1 MGNFSVADEI
11 ISSSNIDLI
20 LKQLIGKSRVF
31 VGHDSITINYSVPG
45 LHDDQSTYRHIYGDG
60 EIDKI
65 NSVRVLFNLNS
76 SNSMPQRFGFVKGSH
91 LRNSH
96 KIDHAYCE
104 SNIKWV
110 EVSHGSAVFFDPR
123 IVHSADALTHSKVMV
138 VLTYDLESK
147 QVEQVYDYTFEDR
160 GQGVGPNS
168 LLWKKLQKH
177 NLTPKFIIERET

>member
-1 MGNFSVADEI
+1 MCGRKTLF
-11 ISSSNIDLI
+11 SSSQTIKKQFNIDKWEHEKEYNPSFNIAPTLESLVI
-20 LKQLIGKSRVF
+20 VYKKQPIIKQMRWG
-31 VGHDSITINYSVPG
+31 
-45 LHDDQSTYRHIYGDG
+45 
-60 EIDKI
+60 
-65 NSVRVLFNLNS
+65 
-76 SNSMPQRFGFVKGSH
+76 FGFVKGSH